1 MRIIIIPFLLCF
13 LFLIGKNICLLIG
26 KEKFATIFGK
36 LFRISFLT
44 FWFEFLIFWNIYF
57 IKEKNYF
64 PLVFTIPFWIAG
76 IYILRKFLSGVN
88 SKKEPKQIKSRF
100 NFQIVVSSFLV
111 LSVLVIGIVCLFFGI
126 RDTYNLN
133 KKTKEYLTT
142 EGYFQDYSI
151 YNVDKDGTTYKLI
164 YTYEVDGKEYTLTT
178 DYGIGAEFIPEINS
192 KREIK
197 YHSDNPTEA
206 VLSGTNRSNFLIY
219 FGAFFTLGGSVFV
232 LAALYIKGV
241 FDNVKINIMGTYI
254 GAVCIIIGIGIILF
268 QNGTT
273 SSFLDTIKSL
283 GIWILIPISFV
294 ASGTYLTIKSLFFE
308 RKNNI

>member
-44 FWFEFLIFWNIYF
+44 FWFGFLIFWNIYF

-76 IYILRKFLSGVN
+76 IYIMRKFLSGVN

-133 KKTKEYLTT
+133 K
-142 EGYFQDYSI
+142 
-151 YNVDKDGTTYKLI
+151 
-164 YTYEVDGKEYTLTT
+164 
-178 DYGIGAEFIPEINS
+178 
-192 KREIK
+192 
-197 YHSDNPTEA
+197 
-206 VLSGTNRSNFLIY
+206 SNFLIY

-294 ASGTYLTIKSLFFE
+294 ASGIYLTIKSLFFE